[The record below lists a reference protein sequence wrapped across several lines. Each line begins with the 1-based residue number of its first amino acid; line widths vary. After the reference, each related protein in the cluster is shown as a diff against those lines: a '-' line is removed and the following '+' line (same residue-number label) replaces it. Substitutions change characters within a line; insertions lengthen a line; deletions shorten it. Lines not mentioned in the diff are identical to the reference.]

1 MFRVCLLL
9 LASPSVANTPA
20 SMILF
25 LERYVPRMSAVDGV
39 PSVAKTLPLFL
50 VCDVRGMSAFAI
62 SHLLLTPLL
71 WLLPCHC
78 FLFAEVGVA
87 PMSSARRYSAT

>member
-1 MFRVCLLL
+1 ML
-9 LASPSVANTPA
+9 
-20 SMILF
+20 LF
-25 LERYVPRMSAVDGV
+25 LVRDVPRMSAVDGV

-71 WLLPCHC
+71 WLASLLLFLVQDVPGISAVAGVPSVANPCFC
-78 FLFAEVGVA
+78 WRLC
-87 PMSSARRYSAT
+87 